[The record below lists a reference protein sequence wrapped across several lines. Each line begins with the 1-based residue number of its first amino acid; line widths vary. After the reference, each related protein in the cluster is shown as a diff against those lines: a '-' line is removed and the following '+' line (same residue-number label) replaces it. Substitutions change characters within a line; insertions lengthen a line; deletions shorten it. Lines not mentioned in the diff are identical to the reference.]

1 MRNSAPGVSI
11 NVGVARN
18 ALTMNVPV
26 PPQPRRQRAEGN
38 RVTTESKEP
47 DNGGLKIKDLPN
59 STLRIEDLQA
69 ASPFRWTSAT
79 RSHPGRVRQVNED
92 ACLDQPEQ
100 GLWAVADGMGGHTL
114 GDFASGLAVQALMD
128 LPATEDFEQRV
139 SAAMQRLQEVNHR
152 LRDEARWRE
161 VPLIGTTIA
170 VLLAAGGLCSCL
182 WAGDSRVYLYRAGRL
197 RQLTRDHNHLE
208 AARSQHISSSD
219 DTLELPRANLVTR
232 AIGAE
237 DTLQIDRV
245 TVELLDGDIF
255 LLCTDGLSNE
265 VSELSIEQA
274 LLPGICSLACDAL
287 IDMALERD
295 ARDNITALVARAEDL
310 SSTGQTIVRMR

>member
-1 MRNSAPGVSI
+1 MS
-11 NVGVARN
+11 
-18 ALTMNVPV
+18 
-26 PPQPRRQRAEGN
+26 
-38 RVTTESKEP
+38 TEPKEP
-47 DNGGLKIKDLPN
+47 DNSKLKIKDLPT
-59 STLRIEDLQA
+59 STLKIDDLQST
-69 ASPFRWTSAT
+69 SPFRWTSAS
-79 RSHPGRVRQVNED
+79 RSHPGRVREVNED
-92 ACLDQPEQ
+92 ACLDQPEL

-114 GDFASGLAVQALMD
+114 GDFASGLAVQGLMD
-128 LPATEDFEQRV
+128 LPAMENLEQRI
-139 SAAMQRLQEVNHR
+139 SAATQRLQEVNYR
-152 LRDEARWRE
+152 LRAEARRRE

-182 WAGDSRVYLYRAGRL
+182 WAGDSRIYLYRAGRL

-208 AARSQHISSSD
+208 AARSRRISSSD

-237 DTLQIDRV
+237 DTLHIDRT

-265 VSELSIEQA
+265 VSGLSLEQA

-287 IDMALERD
+287 INIALETE
-295 ARDNITALVARAEDL
+295 ARDNITALVARAEHL
-310 SSTGQTIVRMR
+310 SSPDQTIVRVR